1 MMGVSRKD
9 VQYVAE
15 LARLEF
21 KPEEIDRFTHDLN
34 SVLDYVNKLDELD
47 TENIEALANP
57 VHIENAL
64 REDELEG
71 SLDREEVLMNAP
83 DKLHGYF
90 KVPRIIE
97 G

>member
-21 KPEEIDRFTHDLN
+21 KSEEIDRFTQDLN
-34 SVLDYVNKLDELD
+34 NVLDYVNKLDELD
-47 TENIEALANP
+47 TENVEPLANP

-64 REDELEG
+64 RDDELEE
-71 SLDREEVLMNAP
+71 SLDKEEVLMNAP